1 MEKHTEHCDFC
12 KKSKDDV
19 EMLISSGSVFIC
31 NECVDACMEVI
42 ETDRKEKSGKKS
54 DGDIQIQGQNITPK
68 RIVEHLDKYVIGQ
81 NEAKKAMAVAVF
93 NHYKRL
99 SNPVF
104 NDTEIRKSN
113 MLLLG
118 PTGSGKT
125 LLGETIARLLD
136 VPFVI
141 ADATSLTEA
150 GYVGDDVE
158 SILQSL
164 INAAGGDVEKAQR
177 GIIFIDEIDK
187 IAKKSA
193 GTSVTRDVSGEG
205 VQQALLKML
214 EGTKARIPQTG
225 NRKHP
230 GTQVDYIDTTNILFI
245 CGGAFVNLEKITK
258 ENNKVAS
265 SIGFGGTTPIND
277 EVMDFR
283 ENFNP
288 QDLVDFGLIPEFI
301 GRLPVVTSLKELSR
315 EDLVR
320 VMVEPKNSVYKEFKA
335 LFAMQGVDLELS
347 DNAIS
352 QIVDV
357 AIVKKTGARGLRAIM
372 NKVMEPI
379 MFEAPEME
387 GLEKVII
394 EDIKA
399 EPEYVIK
406 KAA

>member
-12 KKSKDDV
+12 KKSKEEV
-19 EMLISSGSVFIC
+19 EMLIGSGSVYIC
-31 NECVDACMEVI
+31 NECVDACLDVI
-42 ETDRKEKSGKKS
+42 NEDRKEKSKKTNE
-54 DGDIQIQGQNITPK
+54 IKIQGQNITPK
-68 RIVEHLDKYVIGQ
+68 KIVEHLDKYVIGQ
-81 NEAKKAMAVAVF
+81 TEAKKAMAVAVF

-99 SNPVF
+99 ANPVF
-104 NDTEIRKSN
+104 DDTEIRKSN

-164 INAAGGDVEKAQR
+164 INAADGDVEKAQK
-177 GIIFIDEIDK
+177 GIVFIDEIDK

-193 GTSVTRDVSGEG
+193 GTSITRDVSGEG

-230 GTQVDYIDTTNILFI
+230 NTQIDYIDTKNILFI
-245 CGGAFVNLEKITK
+245 CGGAFVNLEQITK
-258 ENNKVAS
+258 ENNKTAT
-265 SIGFGGTTPIND
+265 SIGFVNEKPSND
-277 EVMDFR
+277 DIIDFR

-320 VMVEPKNSVYKEFKA
+320 VMVEPKNSVYKEFRA
-335 LFAMQGVDLELS
+335 LFAMQGINLELS
-347 DNAIS
+347 EKAIS
-352 QIVDV
+352 QIVDI
-357 AIVKKTGARGLRAIM
+357 AISKKTGARGLRSIM
-372 NKVMEPI
+372 TKVMEPI
-379 MFEAPEME
+379 MFEAPEVE

-394 EDIKA
+394 QDIKD
-399 EPEYVIK
+399 EPEYIIK